1 MGAAM
6 GDKTSIKQAERLFN
20 RARSEIISITGY
32 ASSETGDARAQIP
45 AQMKMCLATLT
56 EGLAQLSTGL
66 AATYE
71 LLEEVR
77 ISQKLQARART
88 P

>member
-1 MGAAM
+1 M
-6 GDKTSIKQAERLFN
+6 GDKSSIKQAERLFK
-20 RARSEIISITGY
+20 RANSEIVTITGY
-32 ASSETGDARAQIP
+32 AAGDMSDPRGQIP
-45 AQMKMCLATLT
+45 AQLKTCLWTMT
-56 EGLAQLSTGL
+56 DGLAQLSAGL

-77 ISQKLQARART
+77 ISQKLQARQRT